1 MRQLAQKSCSW
12 PWLKLTSNEKHFGDI
27 TNPRPTRSGIFLRC
41 MKLAIYRF
49 GVVLF
54 IAVLLPRAM
63 PGGQH
68 EMKRALSVSEY
79 SALRGGDFQGIRVY
93 RSDEDWEAAQMVPG
107 HRFLA
112 RLVLHGSAESQRY
125 GSRRW

>member
-1 MRQLAQKSCSW
+1 MRQLARKVALR
-12 PWLKLTSNEKHFGDI
+12 PWSKLTIYEKNFGDI
-27 TNPRPTRSGIFLRC
+27 TNPRPARSGIFLRC

-63 PGGQH
+63 PGGKH

-79 SALRGGDFQGIRVY
+79 SALRARDGVAKFWGPFRL
-93 RSDEDWEAAQMVPG
+93 
-107 HRFLA
+107 LA
-112 RLVLHGSAESQRY
+112 II
-125 GSRRW
+125 